1 MYELFTCQMSRTDDI
16 CDLASGPR
24 IKIWT
29 LECILAS
36 ALAVAAAFRRVLP
49 LVMVFEVSCCAIYF
63 MDRITIGMRT
73 QKPGSPVG
81 SDKLGTRVMVHWIS
95 MVTQKRW
102 CLYRPFSGTAFG
114 AARGWRADRRR
125 CHKLTIAQPS

>member
-1 MYELFTCQMSRTDDI
+1 MYELFHFCQMSRTDDI
-16 CDLASGPR
+16 WLLGLGSRSGH
-24 IKIWT
+24 WSA
-29 LECILAS
+29 LAS
-36 ALAVAAAFRRVLP
+36 ALRPLRVLP
-49 LVMVFEVSCCAIYF
+49 LVMVFDVSCCAIYF